1 MPVLAAVLLKIVLSQ
16 PEKKSPPG
24 TEPVNNRRV
33 KSLDAPVTSRFA
45 PFVVGV
51 PNGGVSPVL

>member
-1 MPVLAAVLLKIVLSQ
+1 MPVPAAEVLNAELCQ

-24 TEPVNNRRV
+24 TDPVKNRRL
-33 KSLDAPVTSRFA
+33 KSLAVPVTRRFA

-51 PNGGVSPVL
+51 PNGGESPVL

>member
-1 MPVLAAVLLKIVLSQ
+1 MPVLAAVLLKGELSQ
-16 PEKKSPPG
+16 PEKKRPPG

-33 KSLDAPVTSRFA
+33 KSLDAPVTRRFA

-51 PNGGVSPVL
+51 PNGGESPVL